1 MLMWYIIFVVLII
14 STAACLL
21 YLSSRAVKFNFAA
34 KMAPFNSKRRLLLGF
49 AIIALCFGGLALCL
63 NLMNAVVCLIYFA
76 GFWFISDM
84 LFYLIRR
91 IGKLT
96 FKRYYAGYLAVLLSV
111 STLLCGWYL
120 DHNVWQTDYTLTTSK
135 QIPSLKIAHFADSHI
150 GTTFNSKGFA
160 KHLQVIHQQN
170 PDLVLITGDFVDDGT
185 SRAEMIASCA
195 ALGKLK
201 TKYGVYF
208 AFGNHDKG
216 YHNPAIRGFTGADLI
231 NELKKNGVRV
241 LQDETILLVNAF
253 YIIGRNDLSELQ
265 RGGSRLS
272 MEELT
277 KNLDKSKFM
286 IVMDHQ
292 PADYKNQ
299 AASEVDLVLSGHTHG
314 GQLWPL
320 NKVGEWIGA
329 NDRTYGYERRL
340 LTDFIVTSGIS
351 DWSIKFKT
359 GTKSEFVIIDIKPEY
374 KI

>member
-34 KMAPFNSKRRLLLGF
+34 KIAPFKSKRRLLLGF

-76 GFWFISDM
+76 GFWLISDI
-84 LFYLIRR
+84 LFYIIRR
-91 IGKLT
+91 VGKLI
-96 FKRYYAGYLAVLLSV
+96 FKRYYAGYLAVLLSI

-120 DHNVWQTDYTLTTSK
+120 DHNVWQTDYTITTSK
-135 QIPSLKIAHFADSHI
+135 QIPPLKIVHFADSHI
-150 GTTFNSKGFA
+150 GTTFNSKGFV
-160 KHLQVIHQQN
+160 KHLQAMQQQN
-170 PDLVLITGDFVDDGT
+170 PDVVLITGDFVDDDT
-185 SRAEMIASCA
+185 SRAEMIAASQ
-195 ALGKLK
+195 ALGNLK
-201 TKYGVYF
+201 TRYGVYF

-216 YHNPAIRGFTGADLI
+216 YHNPAIRGFTGTDLI

-241 LQDETILLVNAF
+241 LQDETVILNNAV
-253 YIIGRNDLSELQ
+253 YIVGRNDLSELQ

-272 MEELT
+272 MQKLT
-277 KNLDKSKFM
+277 QGLDKSKFI

-292 PADYKNQ
+292 PADYQNQ
-299 AASEVDLVLSGHTHG
+299 AQSGADLVLSGHTHG

-351 DWSIKFKT
+351 DWAIKFKT
-359 GTKSEFVIIDIKPEY
+359 GTKSEFVVIDIKPE
-374 KI
+374 

>member
-1 MLMWYIIFVVLII
+1 MLMWYIIFVILIV

-21 YLSSRAVKFNFAA
+21 YLSTRAVKFNFAE
-34 KMAPFNSKRRLLLGF
+34 KIAPFKSKRRLLLGF
-49 AIIALCFGGLALCL
+49 AITALCFGGLTLCL

-76 GFWFISDM
+76 GFWFISDT
-84 LFYLIRR
+84 LFYLIKR

-120 DHNVWQTDYTLTTSK
+120 DHNVWQTGYTISTAK
-135 QIPSLKIAHFADSHI
+135 QIPTLKIAHFADSHI
-150 GTTFNSKGFA
+150 GTTFNSQGFA
-160 KHLQVIHQQN
+160 KHLQTIQQQN

-185 SRAEMIASCA
+185 SRAEMIAACK
-195 ALGKLK
+195 ALGALQ

-216 YHNPAIRGFTGADLI
+216 YYNPAIRGFTGTDLI
-231 NELKKNGVRV
+231 NELKKNGVIV
-241 LQDETILLVNAF
+241 LQDETILLDNAF

-272 MEELT
+272 MQKLT
-277 KNLDKSKFM
+277 EHLDKSKFM

-292 PADYKNQ
+292 PADYSSQ

-329 NDRTYGYERRL
+329 NDRTYGHERRI

-359 GTKSEFVIIDIKPEY
+359 GTKSEFVIIDIKPE
-374 KI
+374 